1 MMGQIHYHQEHINI
15 PQMIFIEVSEIDEL
29 YDLGVLKFAL
39 IRSKSCSLLS
49 FGLGCKFL
57 YSKKVS
63 RKLLEIDKKLTA
75 ESHLLISSIVQ
86 VEGSVNVSS

>member
-1 MMGQIHYHQEHINI
+1 MGQIHYHQGHINI
-15 PQMIFIEVSEIDEL
+15 PQMIFIEVSEID
-29 YDLGVLKFAL
+29 DLHDLSVLKFAL

-75 ESHLLISSIVQ
+75 ESHLLISSTVQ
-86 VEGSVNVSS
+86 VEGSVNVSG